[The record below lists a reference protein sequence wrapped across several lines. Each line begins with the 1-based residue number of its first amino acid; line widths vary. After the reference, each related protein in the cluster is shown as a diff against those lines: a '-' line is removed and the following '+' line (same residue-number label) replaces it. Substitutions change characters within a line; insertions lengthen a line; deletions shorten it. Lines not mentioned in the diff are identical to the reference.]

1 MKRRIKNGGNKKI
14 KRKDNNQRYNKT
26 TILRIKLFMYGC
38 KMRSRERKKYKRDNS
53 RAGGIVAEESDM
65 CEEKA
70 TLRRRECQD

>member
-65 CEEKA
+65 FVGTEVHHRC
-70 TLRRRECQD
+70 